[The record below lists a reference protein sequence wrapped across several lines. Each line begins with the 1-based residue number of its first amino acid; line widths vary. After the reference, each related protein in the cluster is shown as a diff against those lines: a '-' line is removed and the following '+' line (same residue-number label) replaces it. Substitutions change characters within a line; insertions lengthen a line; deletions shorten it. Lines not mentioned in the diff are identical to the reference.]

1 MNKTLTGFRDFLLR
15 GNLIELAVAVIIGTA
30 FGAVVT
36 SFTKI
41 LTDLIGLLFSVP
53 DFSSQS
59 VGGVNVGGFINAV
72 LGFVLTAA
80 VLYFG
85 VVTPYNQL
93 SARLKR
99 EQDQSEAAPAVTAE
113 DLLSEI
119 RDLLR
124 EQATGNPAPGQVPG
138 QVTGDYPGQVT
149 DR

>member
-15 GNLIELAVAVIIGTA
+15 GNLIELAVAVIIGGA

-36 SFTKI
+36 AFTKI
-41 LTDLIGLLFSVP
+41 LTDLIGLLFHVP
-53 DFSSQS
+53 DFSSQAI
-59 VGGVNVGGFINAV
+59 GGVNIGAFINAV

-85 VVTPYNQL
+85 VVTPYNRL
-93 SARLKR
+93 AERLKR
-99 EQDQSEAAPAVTAE
+99 QQDQPEAAPAVTSE
-113 DLLSEI
+113 DLLTEI

-124 EQATGNPAPGQVPG
+124 QQATGNPVPGQVPS
-138 QVTGDYPGQVT
+138 TYPGEVT

>member
-1 MNKTLTGFRDFLLR
+1 VNKTLTGFRDFLLR

-41 LTDLIGLLFSVP
+41 LTDLIGLLFHFP
-53 DFSSQS
+53 DFSSQAI
-59 VGGVNVGGFINAV
+59 GGVNIGAFINAL
-72 LGFVLTAA
+72 LGFLLTAA

-99 EQDQSEAAPAVTAE
+99 ESDQAEAAPAVKAE
-113 DLLSEI
+113 DLLTEI

-124 EQATGNPAPGQVPG
+124 DQAQGNPAAGQVP
-138 QVTGDYPGQVT
+138 TEYPGQVT